1 MTTWR
6 WLYTA
11 DPPYRWRFVARVILK
26 TAALFVALNL
36 LCVLLD
42 PLPTLGK
49 LSAYNRL
56 FAGRPRLPYGENP
69 AVAYNLSLFQLDAMF
84 AAHQVARSPRP
95 DEFRVLLIGDSSVWG
110 ILLRP
115 EETLAGQLNA
125 AGLVTAAGRRVRVY
139 NLGYPTMSL
148 TKDLLLLDYAQRY
161 RPDLIVWLFTL
172 ESFDQ
177 RAQLDPALLQ
187 HNAGP
192 VRRLIRTYGLAQR
205 TDDPRFVALS
215 WWDKTLFGRRRALAD
230 LLRLQLYG
238 VPWAVTGID
247 QEYRTDY
254 TPRAVDLPAD
264 RTWHGLS
271 EDLFAPADLAFD
283 VLRAG
288 VTLAGRTPVLLV
300 NEPMLISGG
309 ANSDIRYN
317 AFYPRWAYDAYRL
330 WLHQESERQGWALLD
345 LWDALPDAACY
356 TDSAV
361 HLTPACSARLAAL
374 LGPQIARLANGAA
387 GEE

>member
-6 WLYTA
+6 WLYAA
-11 DPPYRWRFVARVILK
+11 DPPYGWRFVARVILK
-26 TAALFVALNL
+26 AAALFVALNL

-84 AAHQVARSPRP
+84 AAHEVARSPRP

-110 ILLRP
+110 ILQRP
-115 EETLAGQLNA
+115 EQTLAGQLNA
-125 AGLVTAAGRRVRVY
+125 AGLQVADGRRVRVY

-148 TKDLLLLDYAQRY
+148 TKDLLLLDYARRY

-187 HNAGP
+187 HNPEP

-205 TDDPRFVALS
+205 TDDPRFVTLS
-215 WWDKTLFGRRRALAD
+215 WWDKTIFGRRRALAD

-238 VPWAVTGID
+238 VPWAATGID

-264 RTWHGLS
+264 RAWHGLT
-271 EDLFAPADLAFD
+271 EDLFTPADLAFD

-288 VTLAGRTPVLLV
+288 VTLAGGTPILLV
-300 NEPMLISGG
+300 NEPMLISEG

-317 AFYPRWAYDAYRL
+317 SFYPRWAYDAYRL

-345 LWDALPDAACY
+345 LWDALPDADCY

-361 HLTPACSARLAAL
+361 HLTPPCAGQLAAA
-374 LGPQIARLANGAA
+374 LGPEIVRLANDATG
-387 GEE
+387 G

>member
-330 WLHQESERQGWALLD
+330 WLHQESKRQGWALLD

>member
-1 MTTWR
+1 MATWR

-11 DPPYRWRFVARVILK
+11 DPPYRWRFVARVLIK
-26 TAALFVALNL
+26 TLLLFLALNL
-36 LCVLLD
+36 LCVLVD
-42 PLPTLGK
+42 PLPTLGR

-69 AVAYNLSLFQLDAMF
+69 EVAYNLSLFQLEAMF
-84 AAHQVARSPRP
+84 ASHELARAPRS
-95 DEFRVLLIGDSSVWG
+95 DEFRVVLIGDSSVWG

-125 AGLVTAAGRRVRVY
+125 AGLITADGRRVRAY

-148 TKDLLLLDYAQRY
+148 AKDLLLLDYARRY
-161 RPDLIVWLFTL
+161 QPDLIVWLFTL

-187 HNAGP
+187 HNPEP
-192 VRRLIRTYGLAQR
+192 VRRLIAAYGLAQR
-205 TDDPRFVALS
+205 ADDPRFVSLS
-215 WWDKTLFGRRRALAD
+215 WWDKTLMGRRRALAD

-247 QEYRTDY
+247 QEYRDDY

-264 RTWHGLS
+264 STWHGLS
-271 EDLFAPADLAFD
+271 EALFTPADLAFEA
-283 VLRAG
+283 LAAG
-288 VTLAGRTPVLLV
+288 MTMAGTTPIVLV
-300 NEPMLISGG
+300 NEPMLISQG

-317 AFYPRWAYDAYRL
+317 SFYPRWAYDAYRG
-330 WLHQESERQGWALLD
+330 WLHEQSAQQGWPLLD
-345 LWDALPDAACY
+345 LWDVLPDPACY

-361 HLTPACSARLAAL
+361 HLTPACSQQLAAL
-374 LGPQIARLANGAA
+374 LGPQIVRVANGGAL
-387 GEE
+387 E